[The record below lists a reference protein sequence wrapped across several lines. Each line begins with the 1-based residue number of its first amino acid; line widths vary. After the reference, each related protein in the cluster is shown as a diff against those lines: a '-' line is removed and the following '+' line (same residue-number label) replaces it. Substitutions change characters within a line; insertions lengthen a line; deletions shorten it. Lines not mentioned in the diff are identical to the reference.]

1 MTFDWQ
7 AISTDVAAGVN
18 ILAPFAE
25 TLVPEA
31 APAIA
36 IINKIIQGAMAAEPT
51 ALALVQQIQSGTPPS
66 QTQLAQYYAA
76 YQADDN
82 ALKADIEAHL
92 AVLAPNL
99 VP

>member
-1 MTFDWQ
+1 MTFDWE
-7 AISTDVAAGVN
+7 AISTDVAVGVS

-36 IINKIIQGAMAAEPT
+36 IVNKVIQGAMAAEPT
-51 ALALVQQIQSGTPPS
+51 ALALVKQIQSGTPPT

-92 AVLAPNL
+92 AALAANPA
-99 VP
+99 P